1 VSHSISPFIF
11 VGLIQ
16 WFNAMDYQWCNAL
29 IKVTVEFL
37 WRIITAY
44 GVNQATEKPEFYRLR
59 GC

>member
-1 VSHSISPFIF
+1 
-11 VGLIQ
+11 
-16 WFNAMDYQWCNAL
+16 MDYQWCNAL